1 MLHEPATRQMR
12 IILAMVLTLLAK
24 IMEDLSDFGL
34 FQVLEDFGFGL
45 VLYRL
50 AMLADQGLALC
61 AETLLDAVPVY
72 DRAV

>member
-50 AMLADQGLALC
+50 AMLADQGLAFC